1 MQLFYFRIA
10 ASCSTEDLIKQISC
24 LEAAEE
30 KGGGG
35 GRGEGGVYAGS
46 DYHEEEATNY
56 DEDYEVSFDKTYP
69 AEQDFVEDSLMTPK
83 ALNGL
88 ESNMMSPGK
97 EMRIKVTSK
106 KEDKDKDKDKDK
118 DDFQRYLNSMSPVAT
133 GQMKSPATAASIR
146 AQAQS
151 SQSSASKRSAA
162 ILESSIF
169 GENPLHRSPKP
180 VKAGTS
186 TSTSTTPI
194 EKKADDEDQELDELE
209 QYLLKLNTS

>member
-1 MQLFYFRIA
+1 
-10 ASCSTEDLIKQISC
+10 
-24 LEAAEE
+24 
-30 KGGGG
+30 
-35 GRGEGGVYAGS
+35 
-46 DYHEEEATNY
+46 
-56 DEDYEVSFDKTYP
+56 
-69 AEQDFVEDSLMTPK
+69 MTPK

-88 ESNMMSPGK
+88 ESSMMSPGK

-106 KEDKDKDKDKDK
+106 KEDMDKDKDNDK

-180 VKAGTS
+180 VKAS
-186 TSTSTTPI
+186 TSTLTTPI
-194 EKKADDEDQELDELE
+194 EKKTDDEEQELDELE

>member
-1 MQLFYFRIA
+1 
-10 ASCSTEDLIKQISC
+10 
-24 LEAAEE
+24 
-30 KGGGG
+30 
-35 GRGEGGVYAGS
+35 
-46 DYHEEEATNY
+46 
-56 DEDYEVSFDKTYP
+56 
-69 AEQDFVEDSLMTPK
+69 MTPK

-97 EMRIKVTSK
+97 EMRIKVASK
-106 KEDKDKDKDKDK
+106 KEDKDKDK
-118 DDFQRYLNSMSPVAT
+118 DDFQRYLNTMSTVST
-133 GQMKSPATAASIR
+133 GQMKSTATASSTSIR
-146 AQAQS
+146 AQEPS

-186 TSTSTTPI
+186 TVTTPI
-194 EKKADDEDQELDELE
+194 EKKADDEEQELDELE

>member
-1 MQLFYFRIA
+1 
-10 ASCSTEDLIKQISC
+10 
-24 LEAAEE
+24 
-30 KGGGG
+30 
-35 GRGEGGVYAGS
+35 
-46 DYHEEEATNY
+46 
-56 DEDYEVSFDKTYP
+56 
-69 AEQDFVEDSLMTPK
+69 MTPK

-133 GQMKSPATAASIR
+133 GQMKSPATATAASIR

-151 SQSSASKRSAA
+151 SQLSASKRSAA

-186 TSTSTTPI
+186 TSTITTPI